1 MKEIFDQFK
10 VSYEMMCEKP
20 KEIIRDPNLV
30 VQIEKNFY
38 NWDTGAP
45 MIMSYLTFQQPLP
58 IDQTSQSLNNQML
71 PPGAE
76 DDIFDMNDE
85 EFDEDYDQELSNF
98 EEEYNRE
105 LEERHLNL

>member
-45 MIMSYLTFQQPLP
+45 MIMSYLTFQ
-58 IDQTSQSLNNQML
+58 
-71 PPGAE
+71 
-76 DDIFDMNDE
+76 
-85 EFDEDYDQELSNF
+85 
-98 EEEYNRE
+98 
-105 LEERHLNL
+105 